1 MRSEEAKTAP
11 PTEPTTPSVP
21 NGKPMFGVESELLG
35 SCKSLE
41 VPALKGKGREKFL
54 AKREV
59 PLAEESAG
67 IAIAELLLVRED
79 NWCSWRQGVRAL
91 CYSTTL
97 APSW

>member
-11 PTEPTTPSVP
+11 PTEPTTPNVP

-41 VPALKGKGREKFL
+41 VPAFKGKGREKFL
-54 AKREV
+54 AKREI

-67 IAIAELLLVRED
+67 IAIAALLLVRD
-79 NWCSWRQGVRAL
+79 NWCSSWRECARYATVH
-91 CYSTTL
+91 
-97 APSW
+97 P

>member
-11 PTEPTTPSVP
+11 PTEPTTPNVP
-21 NGKPMFGVESELLG
+21 NGKAMFGVESELLG

-79 NWCSWRQGVRAL
+79 NWCSWRECARYATVQ
-91 CYSTTL
+91 
-97 APSW
+97 P